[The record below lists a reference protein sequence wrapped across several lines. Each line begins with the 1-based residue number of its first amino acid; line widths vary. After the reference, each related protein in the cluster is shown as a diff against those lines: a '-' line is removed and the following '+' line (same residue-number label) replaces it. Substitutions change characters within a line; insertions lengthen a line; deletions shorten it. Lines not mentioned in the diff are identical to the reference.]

1 MGSATAKDG
10 ITKPQIRA
18 IKTLQ
23 GKLGL
28 DDEVYRD
35 FLRESFGAESCTQLS
50 RAQAGRAIEALQ
62 QQLEGS
68 PPVNAHLDPE
78 CRIEEWNEMLFGR
91 AALRGL
97 ATADGGGPPSR
108 NLLRS
113 TGALAWRLAG
123 RLAATRKVDDPQAF
137 IRRVRRDALGE
148 DRHVATA
155 ADCRA
160 FRRAVLA
167 ALRQRGW
174 YPEPQDAPNRARR
187 AS

>member
-1 MGSATAKDG
+1 MAATAQDG
-10 ITKPQIRA
+10 ISKPQIRA

-35 FLRESFGAESCTQLS
+35 FLRESFRVSSCTQLT

-68 PPVNAHLDPE
+68 PPANAHLDPE
-78 CRIEEWNEMLFGR
+78 CRIEEWNELLFGR
-91 AALRGL
+91 AAVRGL
-97 ATADGGGPPSR
+97 AIADGSGPPSR
-108 NLLRS
+108 NQLRS

-123 RLAATRKVDDPQAF
+123 RLAATRKVSDPAAF

-174 YPEPQDAPNRARR
+174 YPEPRDTPNRKRR
-187 AS
+187 

>member
-1 MGSATAKDG
+1 MIGAAAKDG
-10 ITKPQIRA
+10 ITKPQIKA

-23 GKLGL
+23 SKLGL
-28 DDEVYRD
+28 PDEVYRD
-35 FLRESFGAESCTQLS
+35 FLRESFRVDSCTQLS

-62 QQLEGS
+62 QQLEGC
-68 PPVNAHLDPE
+68 PPVNSGLDPE
-78 CRIEEWNEMLFGR
+78 VRIEEWNEMLFGR
-91 AALRGL
+91 AAIRGL
-97 ATADGGGPPSR
+97 AIADGSGPPPR
-108 NLLRS
+108 KLYRS

-123 RLAATRKVDDPQAF
+123 RLARNGKVDDPEAF
-137 IRRVRRDALGE
+137 IRSVRRDALGE

-174 YPEPQDAPNRARR
+174 YPEPRDMPNKKRR
-187 AS
+187 

>member
-1 MGSATAKDG
+1 MNRARKDDG
-10 ITKPQIRA
+10 ITRPQIRA

-28 DDEVYRD
+28 PDEVYRD
-35 FLRESFGAESCTQLS
+35 FLRESFGAGSCTQLT

-123 RLAATRKVDDPQAF
+123 RLAARKKIDNPEAF
-137 IRRVRRDALGE
+137 IRSVRRDALGE
-148 DRHVATA
+148 DRPAGTA
-155 ADCRA
+155 ADCKQL
-160 FRRAVLA
+160 RRAVLA

-174 YPEPQDAPNRARR
+174 YPEPRDTPNRARR
-187 AS
+187 AT

>member
-1 MGSATAKDG
+1 MNRARKDDG
-10 ITKPQIRA
+10 ITRPQIRA

-28 DDEVYRD
+28 PDEVYRD
-35 FLRESFGAESCTQLS
+35 FLRESFGARSCTQLS

-68 PPVNAHLDPE
+68 PPANSSLDPE
-78 CRIEEWNEMLFGR
+78 VRIEEWNEMLFGR
-91 AALRGL
+91 AAVRGL
-97 ATADGGGPPSR
+97 AIADGSGPPSR
-108 NLLRS
+108 KALRN

-123 RLAATRKVDDPQAF
+123 RLAATRKVDDPEAF

-174 YPEPQDAPNRARR
+174 YPEARDMPHR
-187 AS
+187 KRR

>member
-1 MGSATAKDG
+1 MSSATAQDG
-10 ITKPQIRA
+10 ISKPQIRA

-28 DDEVYRD
+28 PDDVYRD
-35 FLRESFGAESCTQLS
+35 FLRESFGAGSCTQLS

-68 PPVNAHLDPE
+68 PPANAHLDPE
-78 CRIEEWNEMLFGR
+78 CRIAEWNELLFGR
-91 AALRGL
+91 AAIRGL

-108 NLLRS
+108 TQLRS

-123 RLAATRKVDDPQAF
+123 RLATKKKINDPEAF

-174 YPEPQDAPNRARR
+174 YPEARDTPNKKRR
-187 AS
+187 

>member
-1 MGSATAKDG
+1 MNRARKDDG

-23 GKLGL
+23 SKLGL
-28 DDEVYRD
+28 DDETYRA
-35 FLRESFGAESCTQLS
+35 FLGESFGAGSCTQLT

-68 PPVNAHLDPE
+68 PPANSGLDPE
-78 CRIEEWNEMLFGR
+78 VRIEEWNEMLFGR
-91 AALRGL
+91 AAIRGL
-97 ATADGGGPPSR
+97 AIADGSGPPPRKLMR
-108 NLLRS
+108 N

-123 RLAATRKVDDPQAF
+123 RLARNGKVDNPEAF
-137 IRRVRRDALGE
+137 ICSVRRDALGE

-155 ADCRA
+155 DDCER

-167 ALRQRGW
+167 ALRQRDW
-174 YPEPQDAPNRARR
+174 YPEPRDTPHRKRR
-187 AS
+187 

>member
-1 MGSATAKDG
+1 MNRARKDDG

-23 GKLGL
+23 SRLGL
-28 DDEVYRD
+28 DDATYRA
-35 FLRESFGAESCTQLS
+35 FLSESFNTNSCTQLT

-62 QQLEGS
+62 RQLEGS
-68 PPVNAHLDPE
+68 PPVNSGLDPE
-78 CRIEEWNEMLFGR
+78 VRIEEWNAMLFGR
-91 AALRGL
+91 AAIRGL

-108 NLLRS
+108 KLLRN

-123 RLAATRKVDDPQAF
+123 RLAAQRKVDDPEAF
-137 IRRVRRDALGE
+137 IRSVRRDALGE

-155 ADCRA
+155 ADCEQ
-160 FRRAVLA
+160 FRRAMLA

-174 YPEPQDAPNRARR
+174 YPEPQDTPDKKRR
-187 AS
+187 